1 LIALGNAAAFWS
13 AAVFRRFWM
22 HSKLSG
28 NKSARTLAHSKTLP
42 RPSRPTVAIRNLL
55 DYEHEHELGQDCLI
69 AFSNSVTQYSNPM
82 HDPLEIRHLRYFLAV
97 AEAGSFSRAA
107 DRLGIS
113 QPSVS
118 QQMRDLESG
127 LRVSLFQRRGKR
139 ILLTSTGLI
148 FQEHARAILR
158 QLENFLQE
166 VSSEPGQLRGALHV
180 GVVPVLNVALM
191 PDLLGMFAAKHPGIG
206 LTVEEI
212 SSTEIE
218 TALEEGRMDVGLG
231 FLTRHSPNL
240 RYERLCTDEFALIV
254 SGSHPW
260 WKRRIIQFSELH
272 QHRLLQLSDTFV
284 MRRMTDQICLNHHVR
299 PRTVAELNAIETLLR
314 ALAHLGAA
322 AIMPKIVLRGREA
335 LKLKAIRL
343 QGKKLS
349 LEIGLLRL
357 SDSGANSAVSAFT
370 SLAKAEVPKL
380 IKR

>member
-1 LIALGNAAAFWS
+1 LSDS
-13 AAVFRRFWM
+13 A
-22 HSKLSG
+22 
-28 NKSARTLAHSKTLP
+28 P
-42 RPSRPTVAIRNLL
+42 
-55 DYEHEHELGQDCLI
+55 
-69 AFSNSVTQYSNPM
+69 QYSIAM
-82 HDPLEIRHLRYFLAV
+82 HDPVELRHLRYFLAV

-118 QQMRDLESG
+118 QQMRDLETG

-139 ILLTSTGLI
+139 ILLTSAGLI
-148 FQEHARAILR
+148 FQEHARVILR

-166 VSSEPGQLRGALHV
+166 LSSEPGQLRGALHV
-180 GVVPVLNVALM
+180 GVVPILNVALM
-191 PDLLGMFAAKHPGIG
+191 PDLLGLFAAKHPGIN
-206 LTVEEI
+206 LTVDEI

-254 SGSHPW
+254 SEAHPW
-260 WKRRIIQFSELH
+260 WKRRVVQFSELH
-272 QHRLLQLSDTFV
+272 QQRLLQLSETFV
-284 MRRMTDQICLNHHVR
+284 MRRMTDQICLRHQVR

-314 ALAHLGAA
+314 SLAPLKAA
-322 AIMPKIVLRGREA
+322 ALMPKIALRGREG

-343 QGKKLS
+343 EGKKLD

-357 SDSGANSAVSAFT
+357 KDSGANSAVGAFT
-370 SLAKAEVPKL
+370 SLAQAIVPKL
-380 IKR
+380 LRK

>member
-1 LIALGNAAAFWS
+1 
-13 AAVFRRFWM
+13 M
-22 HSKLSG
+22 H
-28 NKSARTLAHSKTLP
+28 
-42 RPSRPTVAIRNLL
+42 
-55 DYEHEHELGQDCLI
+55 E
-69 AFSNSVTQYSNPM
+69 
-82 HDPLEIRHLRYFLAV
+82 PLELRHLRYFLAV

-118 QQMRDLESG
+118 QQMRDLEAG

-139 ILLTSTGLI
+139 ILLTSAGLI

-166 VSSEPGQLRGALHV
+166 LSSEPGQLRGALHV
-180 GVVPVLNVALM
+180 GVVPILNVALM
-191 PDLLGMFAAKHPGIG
+191 PDLLGLFAAKHPGIN
-206 LTVEEI
+206 LTVDEI

-218 TALEEGRMDVGLG
+218 TALEEGRMDVGFG

-254 SGSHPW
+254 SKAHPW
-260 WKRRIIQFSELH
+260 WKRRVIQFSELH
-272 QHRLLQLSDTFV
+272 RQRLLQLSDTFV
-284 MRRMTDQICLNHHVR
+284 MRRMTDQICLNHQVR

-314 ALAHLGAA
+314 SLAPLEAA
-322 AIMPKIVLRGREA
+322 ALMPKIALRGREG

-343 QGKKLS
+343 EGKKLA

-357 SDSGANSAVSAFT
+357 KDSGANSAVGAFT
-370 SLAKAEVPKL
+370 SLAQAAVPRLLGK
-380 IKR
+380 